1 MTRIK
6 ELCDHMDMDKL
17 EQKRDVFPVLTP
29 F

>member
-6 ELCDHMDMDKL
+6 ELCDHMGMDKL
-17 EQKRDVFPVLTP
+17 AQKRDIFPVLTP